1 MNYPSKLDEWKK
13 FEKNNPTIAINIL
26 YTKEKYT
33 LPAYISKHLTQPVKK
48 QSILLMITSEEKE
61 GCHYLTIK
69 KISALLHKKL
79 PHIKVI
85 FII

>member
-1 MNYPSKLDEWKK
+1 ME

-26 YTKEKYT
+26 YTKEKYI

-48 QSILLMITSEEKE
+48 QSILLMITSKEKE